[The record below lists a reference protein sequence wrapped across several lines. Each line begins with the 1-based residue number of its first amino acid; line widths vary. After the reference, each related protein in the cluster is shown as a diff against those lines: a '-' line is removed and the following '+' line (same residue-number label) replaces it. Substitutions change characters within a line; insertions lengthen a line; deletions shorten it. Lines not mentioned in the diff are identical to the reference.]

1 MKNRFRF
8 WIGLSIV
15 LVYGVIAAGAIVRM
29 TGSGMGCPDWPKC
42 FGYLIPPTERA
53 QLDWKAAHDYQAGQV
68 IIVNQELRVANKNF
82 RSSEQYNKAN
92 WEHYTQH
99 DYALFNPVHTWI
111 EFLNRLL
118 GALGGLATLVVGVLS
133 LWHWKK
139 SKLIPFIAWVII
151 FGMGFQAWLGK
162 TVVDS
167 NLQPFKITIHM
178 VMALVIVALLLY
190 LYYISKESN
199 RTINLPTNIK
209 AFTIFAL
216 VLTLVQIAMGTQV
229 RQFVDEQ
236 IDLLGE
242 GTQALWLDPAPILFY
257 IHRSFSLLVTGLNIW
272 LFLQLRKLGFPT
284 QQMQQVLVLI
294 GLEIATGILM
304 YYFDFPFSSQPLHL
318 LFAALLFGAQSYLLF
333 HLFQPTQSIIK

>member
-8 WIGLSIV
+8 WVGASLA

-42 FGYLIPPTERA
+42 FGYLIPPTERS
-53 QLDWKAAHDYQAGQV
+53 QLDWKPQHPYKEGEV
-68 IIVNQELRVANKNF
+68 IIVNEALQVAKSDF
-82 RSSEQYNKAN
+82 TSADEWASSN
-92 WEHYTQH
+92 WEDYTQH
-99 DYALFNPVHTWI
+99 DYALFNPLHTWI

-118 GALGGLATLVVGVLS
+118 GALGGLATLIVGLLS
-133 LWHWKK
+133 FGEWRRNKWIPLFAW
-139 SKLIPFIAWVII
+139 LIIV
-151 FGMGFQAWLGK
+151 GMGVQAWLGK

-167 NLQPFKITIHM
+167 NLLPFKITLHM

-190 LYYISKESN
+190 LYFISKEQ
-199 RTINLPTNIK
+199 R
-209 AFTIFAL
+209 AFPVDSALTKQLAVFAL

-242 GTQALWLDPAPILFY
+242 HSQGRWLDPAPLLFY
-257 IHRSFSLLVTGLNIW
+257 VHRSFSLLVTALNIL
-272 LFLQLRKLGFPT
+272 LFLRLRSIQYPLQAMHYVLG
-284 QQMQQVLVLI
+284 LI
-294 GLEIATGILM
+294 GLEIATGIAM

-318 LFAALLFGAQSYLLF
+318 LFASLLFGAQSYLIF
-333 HLFQPTQSIIK
+333 HIFTPKKINA

>member
-1 MKNRFRF
+1 
-8 WIGLSIV
+8 
-15 LVYGVIAAGAIVRM
+15 
-29 TGSGMGCPDWPKC
+29 MGCPDWPKC

-68 IIVNQELRVANKNF
+68 IIVNEELRVANKNF
-82 RSSEQYNKAN
+82 RSSEQYNETN

-118 GALGGLATLVVGVLS
+118 GALGGLATLVVGILS
-133 LWHWKK
+133 FWHWKK
-139 SKLIPFIAWVII
+139 SKLIPLIAWGII

-190 LYYISKESN
+190 LYYISKEN
-199 RTINLPTNIK
+199 KRTINLPINIK
-209 AFTIFAL
+209 AWTIFAL
-216 VLTLVQIAMGTQV
+216 ALTLVQIAMGTQV

-242 GTQALWLDPAPILFY
+242 GTQALWLDPAPLLFY
-257 IHRSFSLLVTGLNIW
+257 VHRSFSLLVTGLNIW
-272 LFLQLRKLGFPT
+272 LFLRLRKLDFPT

-304 YYFDFPFSSQPLHL
+304 YYVDFPFSSQPLHL

-333 HLFQPTQSIIK
+333 HLFQPTQFTSK

>member
-68 IIVNQELRVANKNF
+68 IIVNEELRVANKNF
-82 RSSEQYNKAN
+82 RSSEQYNETN
-92 WEHYTQH
+92 WERYTQH

-118 GALGGLATLVVGVLS
+118 GALGGLATLVVGILS
-133 LWHWKK
+133 FWLWKK
-139 SKLIPFIAWVII
+139 SKLIPLIAWGII

-190 LYYISKESN
+190 LYYISKEN
-199 RTINLPTNIK
+199 KRTINLPINIK
-209 AFTIFAL
+209 AWTIFAL
-216 VLTLVQIAMGTQV
+216 ALTLVQIAMGTQV

-242 GTQALWLDPAPILFY
+242 GTQALWLDPAPLLFY
-257 IHRSFSLLVTGLNIW
+257 VHRSFSLLVTGLNIW
-272 LFLQLRKLGFPT
+272 LFLRLRKLDFPT

-304 YYFDFPFSSQPLHL
+304 YYVDFPFSSQPLHL

-333 HLFQPTQSIIK
+333 HLFQPTQFTSK

>member
-1 MKNRFRF
+1 LD
-8 WIGLSIV
+8 LSIV

-68 IIVNQELRVANKNF
+68 IIVNEELRVANKNF
-82 RSSEQYNKAN
+82 RSSEQYNETN

-118 GALGGLATLVVGVLS
+118 GALGGLATLVVGILS
-133 LWHWKK
+133 FWHWKK
-139 SKLIPFIAWVII
+139 SKLIPLIAWGII

-190 LYYISKESN
+190 LYYISKEN
-199 RTINLPTNIK
+199 KRTINLPINIK
-209 AFTIFAL
+209 AWTIFAL
-216 VLTLVQIAMGTQV
+216 ALTLVQIAMGTQV

-242 GTQALWLDPAPILFY
+242 GTQALWLDPAPLLFY
-257 IHRSFSLLVTGLNIW
+257 VHRSFSLLVTGLNIW
-272 LFLQLRKLGFPT
+272 LFLRLRKLDFPT

-304 YYFDFPFSSQPLHL
+304 YYVDFPFSSQPLHL

-333 HLFQPTQSIIK
+333 HLFQPTQFTSK

>member
-1 MKNRFRF
+1 MKIRFRF
-8 WIGLSIV
+8 WVGLSIV

-53 QLDWKAAHDYQAGQV
+53 QLDWKATHDYQAGQV
-68 IIVNQELRVANKNF
+68 IIVAEELRVANNDF
-82 RSSEQYNKAN
+82 RSSDQYNPTN
-92 WEHYTQH
+92 WEHYDQH
-99 DYALFNPVHTWI
+99 DYAIFNPVHTWI

-118 GALGGLATLVVGVLS
+118 GALGGLATLVVGILS
-133 LWHWKK
+133 FWQWKK
-139 SKLIPFIAWVII
+139 SKLITLVAWLII

-190 LYYISKESN
+190 LYYISKTEKS
-199 RTINLPTNIK
+199 IK
-209 AFTIFAL
+209 AIPSYIKGFAVLTL

-257 IHRSFSLLVTGLNIW
+257 VHRSFSLLVTGLNIW
-272 LFLQLRKLGFPT
+272 LFLALRKLQFPT
-284 QQMQQVLVLI
+284 AQMQQVLTLI

-318 LFAALLFGAQSYLLF
+318 LFASLLFGAQSYLIF
-333 HLFQPTQSIIK
+333 HLFQPTQSVST

>member
-68 IIVNQELRVANKNF
+68 IIVNEELRVANKNF
-82 RSSEQYNKAN
+82 RSSEQYNEIN

-118 GALGGLATLVVGVLS
+118 GALGGLATLVVGILS
-133 LWHWKK
+133 FWHWKK
-139 SKLIPFIAWVII
+139 SKLIPLIAWGII

-190 LYYISKESN
+190 LYYISKEN
-199 RTINLPTNIK
+199 KRTINLPINIK
-209 AFTIFAL
+209 AWTIFAL
-216 VLTLVQIAMGTQV
+216 ALTLVQIAMGTQV

-242 GTQALWLDPAPILFY
+242 GTQALWLDPAPLLFY
-257 IHRSFSLLVTGLNIW
+257 VHRSFSLLVTGLNIW
-272 LFLQLRKLGFPT
+272 LFLRLRKLDFPT

-304 YYFDFPFSSQPLHL
+304 YYVDFPFSSQPLHL

-333 HLFQPTQSIIK
+333 HLFQPTQFTSK

>member
-68 IIVNQELRVANKNF
+68 IIVNEELRVANKNF
-82 RSSEQYNKAN
+82 RSSEQYNETN

-118 GALGGLATLVVGVLS
+118 GALGGLATLVVGILS
-133 LWHWKK
+133 FWHWKK
-139 SKLIPFIAWVII
+139 SKLIPLIAWGII

-190 LYYISKESN
+190 LYYISKEN
-199 RTINLPTNIK
+199 KRTINLPINIK
-209 AFTIFAL
+209 AWTIFAL
-216 VLTLVQIAMGTQV
+216 ALTLVQIAMGTQV

-242 GTQALWLDPAPILFY
+242 GTQALWLDPAPLLFY
-257 IHRSFSLLVTGLNIW
+257 VHRSFSLLVTGLNIW
-272 LFLQLRKLGFPT
+272 LFLRLRKLDFPT

-304 YYFDFPFSSQPLHL
+304 YYVDFPFSSQPLHL

-333 HLFQPTQSIIK
+333 HLFQPTQFTSK

>member
-42 FGYLIPPTERA
+42 FGYLIPPTEQA

-68 IIVNQELRVANKNF
+68 IIVNEELRVANKNF
-82 RSSEQYNKAN
+82 RSSEQYNETN
-92 WEHYTQH
+92 WERYTQH

-118 GALGGLATLVVGVLS
+118 GALGGLATLVVGILS
-133 LWHWKK
+133 FWLWKK
-139 SKLIPFIAWVII
+139 SKLIPLIAWGII

-190 LYYISKESN
+190 LYYISKEN
-199 RTINLPTNIK
+199 KRTINLPINIK
-209 AFTIFAL
+209 AWTIFAL
-216 VLTLVQIAMGTQV
+216 ALTLVQIAMGTQV

-242 GTQALWLDPAPILFY
+242 GTQALWLDPAPLLFY
-257 IHRSFSLLVTGLNIW
+257 VHRSFSLLVTGLNIW
-272 LFLQLRKLGFPT
+272 LFLRLRKLDFPT

-304 YYFDFPFSSQPLHL
+304 YYVDFPFSSQPLHL

-333 HLFQPTQSIIK
+333 HLFQPTQFTSK

>member
-68 IIVNQELRVANKNF
+68 IIVNEELRVANKNF
-82 RSSEQYNKAN
+82 RSSEQYNETN
-92 WEHYTQH
+92 WERYTQH

-118 GALGGLATLVVGVLS
+118 GALGGLATLVVGILS
-133 LWHWKK
+133 FWHWKK
-139 SKLIPFIAWVII
+139 SKLIPLIAWGII

-190 LYYISKESN
+190 LYYISKEN
-199 RTINLPTNIK
+199 KRTINLPINIK
-209 AFTIFAL
+209 AWTIFAL
-216 VLTLVQIAMGTQV
+216 ALTLVQIAMGTQV

-242 GTQALWLDPAPILFY
+242 GTQALWLDPAPLLFY
-257 IHRSFSLLVTGLNIW
+257 VHRSFSLLVTGLNIW
-272 LFLQLRKLGFPT
+272 LFLRLRKLDFPT

-304 YYFDFPFSSQPLHL
+304 YYVDFPFSSQPLHL

-333 HLFQPTQSIIK
+333 HLFQPTQFTSK

>member
-8 WIGLSIV
+8 WI
-15 LVYGVIAAGAIVRM
+15 GVIAAGAIVRM

-68 IIVNQELRVANKNF
+68 IIVNEELRVANKNF
-82 RSSEQYNKAN
+82 RSSEQYNETN

-118 GALGGLATLVVGVLS
+118 GALGGLATLVVGILS
-133 LWHWKK
+133 FWHWKK
-139 SKLIPFIAWVII
+139 SKLIPLIAWGII

-190 LYYISKESN
+190 LYYISKEN
-199 RTINLPTNIK
+199 KRTINLPINIK
-209 AFTIFAL
+209 AWTIFAL
-216 VLTLVQIAMGTQV
+216 ALTLVQIAMGTQV

-242 GTQALWLDPAPILFY
+242 GTQALWLDPAPLLFY
-257 IHRSFSLLVTGLNIW
+257 VHRSFSLLVTGLNIW
-272 LFLQLRKLGFPT
+272 LFLRLRKLDFPT

-304 YYFDFPFSSQPLHL
+304 YYVDFPFSSQPLHL

-333 HLFQPTQSIIK
+333 HLFQPTQFTSK